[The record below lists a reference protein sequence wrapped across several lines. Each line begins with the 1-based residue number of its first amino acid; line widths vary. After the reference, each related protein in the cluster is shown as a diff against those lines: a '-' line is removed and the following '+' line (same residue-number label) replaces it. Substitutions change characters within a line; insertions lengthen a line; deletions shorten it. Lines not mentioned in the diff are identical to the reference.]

1 MSDSPEAAS
10 PALNEMQE
18 SVLQVLAKPAAW
30 EPLPTEV
37 TDRIKS
43 TFLEGL
49 KALEPLLNEQDPIWI
64 SKHKISSVL
73 SCEKQFVA
81 TQGDFHWTTANSKG
95 QVAHKA
101 IELLINWRG
110 HVTPMDLAEAAIDR
124 LSDADDRAGSIG
136 EFLGNMSPAEFA
148 ELKAE
153 VVDYITKFIEC
164 FPPIKKEWQP
174 VVESSAT
181 FNHLGRSLVLAGKTD
196 LVLGAQGSKVILDF
210 KTGNINPVHRDD
222 LRFYSLVELLRSNK
236 APRLVA
242 SYSLSAARPDPEPVS
257 EATLKVA
264 VMRALD
270 GITRI
275 VELTRQVRKPSIT
288 PGFQCRWC
296 SIAMDC
302 EVGQQ
307 WLSRADDDLDDL

>member
-1 MSDSPEAAS
+1 MSDRPEAAS
-10 PALNEMQE
+10 STLNEMQE
-18 SVLQVLAKPAAW
+18 SVLSVLAKPADW
-30 EPLPTEV
+30 EPLPAEV
-37 TDRIKS
+37 TDQIKAS
-43 TFLEGL
+43 FIEGL
-49 KALEPLLNEQDPIWI
+49 KALEPMLSEKDSIWI
-64 SKHKISSVL
+64 SKHKISSVHA
-73 SCEKQFVA
+73 CEKQYVSS
-81 TQGDFHWTTANSKG
+81 QGDFQWTIANSKG

-110 HVTPMDLAEAAIDR
+110 HVTPMDLADAAIDR
-124 LSDADDRAGSIG
+124 LSDADDRPGSIG
-136 EFLGNMSPAEFA
+136 QFLAELSPAEFA

-222 LRFYSLVELLRSNK
+222 LRFYSLIELLRSNK

-264 VMRALD
+264 VLRALD

-275 VELTRQVRKPSIT
+275 VELTRNVRKPTIT

-296 SIAMDC
+296 SVAVDC
-302 EVGQQ
+302 EAGQQ
-307 WLSRADDDLDDL
+307 WLNRDEDEDDL